1 MLSLEF
7 PGFGFDKGVFGCE
20 FFPLPPPENDETKR
34 KVFFPRFPFR
44 VIIYRCLAEAA
55 ALTTSSAWRI
65 LRPERVRPWR
75 DCFFFFFCVGRG
87 RGEFFFFD
95 FLERTGGRKTT
106 ENSEL
111 SLAFLLS
118 AVHLPPSLSLFL
130 PLLTSRSPGS
140 EPPAPALFRSAFST
154 RETSASA
161 VNGDDDDKFPPPAA
175 VAAALAA
182 ASSQSARRLRPREDA
197 RESAV
202 AACEE
207 REAEAIV
214 ADSAKA
220 FPSPKK
226 PRLRSQEKSGAR
238 DVSSRR
244 PAPLDLSH
252 SQLLLS
258 LKERKKSRVL

>member
-20 FFPLPPPENDETKR
+20 FFSLPPPENDETKR
-34 KVFFPRFPFR
+34 KVFFPRFPSR

-75 DCFFFFFCVGRG
+75 DCFFFFFAGV
-87 RGEFFFFD
+87 EVEVSFFFRFPRAD
-95 FLERTGGRKTT
+95 RREEDDREFRAFSRFSSLGRA
-106 ENSEL
+106 SP
-111 SLAFLLS
+111 SL
-118 AVHLPPSLSLFL
+118 SLSLFL

-182 ASSQSARRLRPREDA
+182 ASIQSARRLRPREDA

-238 DVSSRR
+238 VVSSRR

>member
-20 FFPLPPPENDETKR
+20 FFSLPPPENDETKR

-111 SLAFLLS
+111 SLPFLLS
-118 AVHLPPSLSLFL
+118 AVHLPPSLSLSFFLFSHRGPPAVSPPPLRCSGPHSARGRRAPRRSTETMTTSFLL
-130 PLLTSRSPGS
+130 PLL
-140 EPPAPALFRSAFST
+140 L
-154 RETSASA
+154 
-161 VNGDDDDKFPPPAA
+161 
-175 VAAALAA
+175 
-182 ASSQSARRLRPREDA
+182 
-197 RESAV
+197 
-202 AACEE
+202 
-207 REAEAIV
+207 
-214 ADSAKA
+214 
-220 FPSPKK
+220 
-226 PRLRSQEKSGAR
+226 
-238 DVSSRR
+238 
-244 PAPLDLSH
+244 
-252 SQLLLS
+252 LLLS
-258 LKERKKSRVL
+258 LLLRASRRAG